1 MSIYKGAVRTAGDE
15 MEFLSAFATAFSGAD
30 SSISLTDSSIPPV
43 YSETNDGYSG
53 KPFVEFTVSGIYK
66 IRVER
71 PSTVTRSSS
80 PVSTGAHAGEYALSS
95 VNGATGYIVT
105 ITHIPTST
113 TLTTISGN
121 YGFRFAAGSY
131 YAPKHAIRE
140 WRYAVVRNAKTLVV
154 QLSPYNRSL
163 VDANPMADIVLI
175 TDNSTHLFRARSSN
189 GNSTSYSNDSGWLLD
204 DQSTVTAVDRL
215 LYYRDGTDESKISM
229 IGSKVFTDVTSAC
242 VLTTDALIDCSTL
255 SVLNRR
261 IVING
266 QTHYVL
272 DAHTLMPVS

>member
-1 MSIYKGAVRTAGDE
+1 MSIYKGAVRTAGNE

-30 SSISLTDSSIPPV
+30 SSISLTSSIPPA

-53 KPFVEFTVSGIYK
+53 KPFVEFTISGVYK

-80 PVSTGAHAGEYALSS
+80 PVSTGAYAGKYALSS
-95 VNGATGYIVT
+95 VNAVTGYIVT

-121 YGFRFAAGSY
+121 YGFRFAAGSS
-131 YAPKHAIRE
+131 YATNNAIRE
-140 WRYAVVRNAKTLVV
+140 WRYAVIRNAKTLVV

-175 TDNSTHLFRARSSN
+175 TDNSTHVFRGRSSN

-204 DQSTVTAVDRL
+204 DQSTVTPVTRL
-215 LYYRDGTDESKISM
+215 SYYRDRTDENKISM
-229 IGSKVFTDVTSAC
+229 IRNKVFKDASDAIVF
-242 VLTTDALIDCSTL
+242 TTDALMDRTRL
-255 SVLNRR
+255 GVVNRR

-266 QTHYVL
+266 QTYYVL
-272 DAHTLMPVS
+272 DNNTIMPVS